1 MQHKENRTYK
11 IIGLMSGTSL
21 DGLDIC
27 YAKFSFKAE
36 KWEYEILN
44 TQVVNYS
51 GLLLEKL
58 KTAAKLSGLDL
69 FLLDK
74 ELGLFYGKSVNDFI
88 SKNAISKTDIDAIAS
103 HGQTIFHQPEIGF
116 TCQIGCGE
124 TIAAETGIQTIN
136 DFRKKDVL
144 NGGQGAP
151 LVPIG
156 DKLLFSKQADAFLN
170 IGGFANF
177 SKIHEDDS
185 VTAFDICPANIVINY
200 FARSLGLEY
209 DKNGIIASENEVNNS
224 LFEMLNEIPTYSE
237 TQPTSLGIEWIEKE
251 FFTNFY
257 LSKSSDKENLSTVT
271 EHAAFQIAKRLNEHD
286 CNSVF
291 ITGGGA
297 KNSYLIS
304 RIQHYF
310 NGRIVIPDEETI
322 DFKEALIFAFLGVL
336 FLENIPNCLPSVTGA
351 HKAVV
356 GGVMHTY

>member
-1 MQHKENRTYK
+1 MQHKEGRSYK

-27 YAKFSFKAE
+27 YSKFSFKSG
-36 KWEYEILN
+36 KWEYEIMS
-44 TQVVNYS
+44 TKTVNYS
-51 GLLLEKL
+51 DFLLKKL
-58 KTAAKLSGLDL
+58 KNATKLSGLDL

-74 ELGLFYGKSVNDFI
+74 ELGMFFGKSVNDFI
-88 SKNAISKTDIDAIAS
+88 SENGISKTDIDAIAS

-124 TIAAETGIQTIN
+124 TIAVETGIDTIN

-156 DKLLFSKQADAFLN
+156 DKLLFSQQADAFLN

-177 SKIHEDDS
+177 SKINDDS
-185 VTAFDICPANIVINY
+185 VTAFDICPANIVINH
-200 FARSLGLEY
+200 FARSIGLEY
-209 DKNGIIASENEVNNS
+209 DKDGIVASENKINDS
-224 LFEMLNEIPTYSE
+224 LLEMLNAIETYTE
-237 TQPTSLGIEWIEKE
+237 KQPVSLGVEWVEKE
-251 FFTNFY
+251 FLTKIN
-257 LSKSSDKENLSTVT
+257 LSNSLSRQNISTVT
-271 EHAAFQIAKRLNEHD
+271 EHAAFQIAKRLNENN

-304 RIQHYF
+304 RIKHYF
-310 NGRIVIPDEETI
+310 NGKIVIPDEETI

-336 FLENIPNCLPSVTGA
+336 FLENSPNCLPSVTGA
-351 HKAVV
+351 RKAVV
-356 GGVMHTY
+356 GGVMHIA